1 LQAKNP
7 VKEKIDK
14 GRDILYNRQAKSEEA
29 ESVFSSGQ
37 ESTMRCSIKEL
48 LRGDGVLPF
57 SCELDPAELEFPSIL
72 RYESPLTA
80 KGTICSSAGL
90 LTLTGE
96 TRVSLRCICDRC
108 GREYDREAVE
118 KLDTV
123 LVTEHQDEED
133 PDVFLVQDDC
143 VDLDEIITTAF
154 VLGLDSKTLCRPDC
168 KGVCPRCGHNLNDGP
183 CACRPEA
190 DSPFAVLGQLF
201 NAEE

>member
-1 LQAKNP
+1 
-7 VKEKIDK
+7 
-14 GRDILYNRQAKSEEA
+14 
-29 ESVFSSGQ
+29 
-37 ESTMRCSIKEL
+37 M
-48 LRGDGVLPF
+48 
-57 SCELDPAELEFPSIL
+57 
-72 RYESPLTA
+72 
-80 KGTICSSAGL
+80 
-90 LTLTGE
+90 
-96 TRVSLRCICDRC
+96 
-108 GREYDREAVE
+108 E

>member
-1 LQAKNP
+1 MAEQENSAAQKWSHGNGQIFSQEAL
-7 VKEKIDK
+7 DK
-14 GRDILYNRQAKSEEA
+14 
-29 ESVFSSGQ
+29 
-37 ESTMRCSIKEL
+37 MR
-48 LRGDGVLPF
+48 
-57 SCELDPAELEFPSIL
+57 
-72 RYESPLTA
+72 SP
-80 KGTICSSAGL
+80 
-90 LTLTGE
+90 
-96 TRVSLRCICDRC
+96 
-108 GREYDREAVE
+108 E

-143 VDLDEIITTAF
+143 VDLDEIVTTAF

>member
-1 LQAKNP
+1 MRLDLREIIEVPGGSVPFETELATERLSFP
-7 VKEKIDK
+7 SVKAYKAPPHAE
-14 GRDILYNRQAKSEEA
+14 GRVFNEA
-29 ESVFSSGQ
+29 
-37 ESTMRCSIKEL
+37 
-48 LRGDGVLPF
+48 GVL
-57 SCELDPAELEFPSIL
+57 
-72 RYESPLTA
+72 R
-80 KGTICSSAGL
+80 
-90 LTLTGE
+90 LTGE
-96 TRVSLRCICDRC
+96 ASADLLCICDRC

>member
-1 LQAKNP
+1 MHLN
-7 VKEKIDK
+7 
-14 GRDILYNRQAKSEEA
+14 
-29 ESVFSSGQ
+29 
-37 ESTMRCSIKEL
+37 IKEL

-57 SCELDPAELEFPSIL
+57 SCELDPAGLDFPSIL
-72 RYESPLTA
+72 CYESPLKA
-80 KGTICSSAGL
+80 QGNIRSSAGL

-96 TRVSLRCICDRC
+96 VRVSLRCLCDRC
-108 GREYDREAVE
+108 GREYDRDAVE

-143 VDLDEIITTAF
+143 VDLDEIVMTAF

-201 NAEE
+201 NDEE

>member
-1 LQAKNP
+1 MTQLN
-7 VKEKIDK
+7 
-14 GRDILYNRQAKSEEA
+14 
-29 ESVFSSGQ
+29 
-37 ESTMRCSIKEL
+37 IKEL

-57 SCELDPAELEFPSIL
+57 SCEVDPAGLEFPSIL
-72 RYESPLTA
+72 RYESPLEA
-80 KGTICSSAGL
+80 SGFVRSSAGL

-96 TRVSLRCICDRC
+96 VRASHRCLCDRC
-108 GREYDREAVE
+108 GREYPRDYAAA
-118 KLDTV
+118 LDTV

-143 VDLDEIITTAF
+143 VDLDEIVTTAF

-190 DSPFAVLGQLF
+190 DSPFAVLGQLL
-201 NAEE
+201 EED